1 MTADDIAYAE
11 LCVGCIDEKRCH
23 DNVDCCERY
32 MERVE
37 ELKVILSD
45 VRMPPPELVEAMK
58 GKDLW
63 IGNEAFAKC
72 MEGE

>member
-1 MTADDIAYAE
+1 MTADDIAYEE

-37 ELKVILSD
+37 EL
-45 VRMPPPELVEAMK
+45 
-58 GKDLW
+58 
-63 IGNEAFAKC
+63 
-72 MEGE
+72 EGEEC

>member
-1 MTADDIAYAE
+1 MNTYDT
-11 LCVGCIDEKRCH
+11 LCIGCWREKLCH
-23 DNVDCCERY
+23 EDMEYCEA
-32 MERVE
+32 
-37 ELKVILSD
+37 ILEAIKRD
-45 VRMPPPELVEAMK
+45 VRTPSPELVEAMK